1 LFHVILHIGNKD
13 SVETYL
19 NLMKHIKVWI
29 EDIFE
34 LDNFEPT
41 WKSENIYSLPNQ
53 VFIFKPFYYMS
64 IFDFEI
70 LKNILK
76 QHNRKII

>member
-1 LFHVILHIGNKD
+1 MLHVILHIGNKD

-34 LDNFEPT
+34 LDNFEPS
-41 WKSENIYSLPNQ
+41 WKSENIYFLPNQ
-53 VFIFKPFYYMS
+53 VFLKKIFFIICHYLISKYKKY
-64 IFDFEI
+64 FETT
-70 LKNILK
+70 
-76 QHNRKII
+76 

>member
-1 LFHVILHIGNKD
+1 MFHVILHIGNKD

-41 WKSENIYSLPNQ
+41 WKSENINSLPNQ
-53 VFIFKPFYYMS
+53 VFFLNETSNGGQQYCYVFS
-64 IFDFEI
+64 IC
-70 LKNILK
+70 K
-76 QHNRKII
+76 RKKYITRQ

>member
-1 LFHVILHIGNKD
+1 MFHVILHIGNKD

-19 NLMKHIKVWI
+19 NLMKQIKVWI

-53 VFIFKPFYYMS
+53 VLKKKKTFYYVS
-64 IFDFEI
+64 LFDF
-70 LKNILK
+70 
-76 QHNRKII
+76 